1 MNQQFLVTRADN
13 KRLVGKIGI
22 LIGTVDY
29 RGYHSGWH
37 TLQFD
42 DGSTAL
48 FTGDEVIEM
57 TDKTKTT
64 IRL

>member
-1 MNQQFLVTRADN
+1 MNQQFLVTRAGN

-29 RGYHSGWH
+29 RGCHSGWH

-42 DGSTAL
+42 DGSTAM
-48 FTGDEVIEM
+48 FTSDEVCPY
-57 TDKTKTT
+57 TQVKPA
-64 IRL
+64 